1 MNLTT
6 RAKLFLV
13 STAVFIAA
21 AGAAGFE
28 LETEL
33 REHTEARLEV
43 DLFRRVELARERIEA
58 VSEPA
63 TRETMQP
70 IAVALGRVASGRITI
85 VAPDGTVLADSALSA
100 FDLEKAENHGARPE
114 IIRALDEGRG
124 FDRRQSST
132 REAETFYV
140 ALGVEKKAGV
150 GAVRIAT
157 PLAEVDAA
165 VGDLRRNIILAGLF
179 GLAFALALGAI
190 TSHIAT
196 RQLRALV
203 QHAAGDTSGD
213 ELDGIAG
220 SFRAMGEEL
229 EKTIA
234 ALKSE
239 RRRFESVL
247 EGLSDAVLA
256 IDRSGAV
263 TVANRAALTLLDL
276 ETPPIGRT
284 LLETIRSPELKALVD
299 RAAREGTTHG
309 ELELPGAR
317 TRALHARVRS
327 NDGAV
332 IVLVDLTDMRR
343 LEAVR
348 RDFVANVSHELR
360 TPVSVIRAHAELLE
374 LGGMDDPARAKTF
387 INAVARHSERLSRLI
402 DELLDLSKLEA
413 GRYPLDIENVTAEG
427 AVERAID
434 AVEVSAKEKQI
445 ALAAGPIPPDL
456 SISADRRAL
465 EQILVNFLENA
476 VKYSPGGAHVRIEA
490 RLQEDE
496 ALLLVIDDGP
506 GIERR
511 HRERVFER
519 FYRIDAGRSR
529 DTGGTGLGLAIV
541 KHLAEAMGGTV
552 GVEPN
557 EPKGSIFWVRL
568 PRAVSSGSLLPA

>member
-21 AGAAGFE
+21 AAAAGFE
-28 LETEL
+28 LERDL
-33 REHTEARLEV
+33 REHIEARMQI
-43 DLFRRVELARERIEA
+43 DLYHRAELARERIEA
-58 VSEPA
+58 FPDPA
-63 TRETMQP
+63 SRETMQP
-70 IAVALGRVASGRITI
+70 IAVALGKASAGRITI
-85 VAPDGTVLADSALSA
+85 VAPDGTVLADSALS
-100 FDLEKAENHGARPE
+100 DLSKVENHRARPE
-114 IIRALDEGRG
+114 IIDAIDAGRG
-124 FDRRQSST
+124 FHRRQSNT
-132 REAETFYV
+132 RETETMYV
-140 ALGVEKKAGV
+140 AIAVKKTEGV

-157 PLAEVDAA
+157 PLAEIDDA
-165 VGDLRRNIILAGLF
+165 VSELRRNIIIAGLF

-203 QHAAGDTSGD
+203 HRASSGSSGD
-213 ELDGIAG
+213 ELAGIAG
-220 SFRAMGEEL
+220 SFRMMGAEL

-263 TVANRAALTLLDL
+263 TVANRAALTLLEL
-276 ETPPIGRT
+276 EAPPIGRT
-284 LLETIRSPELKALVD
+284 LLETIRSPELKSLVD
-299 RAAREGTTHG
+299 RAAREGTVHG

-317 TRALHARVRS
+317 TRAVHARVRS

-332 IVLVDLTDMRR
+332 IVLVDLTDIRR

-374 LGGMDDPARAKTF
+374 MGGLEDPTRAKTF
-387 INAVARHSERLSRLI
+387 IDALSRHSERLSRLI

-413 GRYPLDIENVTAEG
+413 GRYPLDIEPVTAQG

-434 AVEVSAKEKQI
+434 AVDVAAKEKKI
-445 ALAAGPIPPDL
+445 ALLPGSIPTDL

-465 EQILVNFLENA
+465 EQILVNYLENA
-476 VKYSPGGAHVRIEA
+476 VKYSQGGGNVRVDV

-511 HRERVFER
+511 HRDRIFER
-519 FYRIDAGRSR
+519 FYRIDTGRSR
-529 DTGGTGLGLAIV
+529 ESGGTGLGLAIV
-541 KHLAEAMGGTV
+541 KHLAEAMGGSV

-568 PRAVSSGSLLPA
+568 PLALSSGSNLPA